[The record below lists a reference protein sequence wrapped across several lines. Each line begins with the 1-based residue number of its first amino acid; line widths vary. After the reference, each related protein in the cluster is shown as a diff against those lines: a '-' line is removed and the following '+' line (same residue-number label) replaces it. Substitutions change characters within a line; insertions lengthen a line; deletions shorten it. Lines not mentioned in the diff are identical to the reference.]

1 MKGGGAS
8 SNGNSI
14 PTPPGTML
22 AIHRRLLGRT
32 LIVAVGCLQSLST
45 LRAQAQV
52 TLVATAVKDGSV
64 VVDGKA
70 DEAAWLAANWYGDFV
85 QRDPKEGAA
94 PSERN
99 RVAVVFDSQAIYVFV
114 RANDGRAEQISASL
128 TRRDR
133 PSPSD
138 WIEVWLA
145 PQTDRRSGYRFAVNA
160 RGVLLDARFGEGGE
174 TQDVDWNGIWSAKV
188 ARDPLGWSA
197 EFEMPFS
204 QIRVEPSANWGI
216 NVARRI
222 QRLNE
227 ESVLSKTPKFTT
239 RILRHLAVLKGL
251 DRIVSTTP
259 LSIVPFALVGW
270 KQEGTSGAGVLRMG
284 GDLRLGLSSAMTLEA
299 TVLPDFGQVEADPSQ
314 LNLTA
319 FEIFL
324 PERRPFFLEGRDTF
338 RFPLALRN
346 WSKETLFY
354 SRRIGQRPSRD
365 LGLDDDV
372 AVDYPA
378 ASRIYGAAKLLR
390 RTSSG
395 TNYGV
400 LTAFTAPEHA
410 HAVQNGEVWRPL
422 VAPPTSYTVARVRQD
437 LDAGRSAVGV
447 MTTHVERVLSG
458 ADKLHFVNRATA
470 LAADFD
476 WRQHNVGLIGHVV
489 GTRLEGSSAS
499 LDTIQTSSTHY
510 LQRPDGSHLH
520 YDPQRTVLGG
530 WGAEI
535 AGGKFDGSPLRAGV
549 AVRARSPG
557 LNANDLGY
565 MQRADTQLG
574 EVWMDWF
581 LDRPTHL
588 YRSLAFGTSFWLSK
602 TFGPELTGSGVSLWG
617 SARLH
622 SNMVVRLW
630 CMRTMEALDV
640 SLLRGGPAFLVP
652 GSWLGSWGLQ
662 TDDRGKVDYNF
673 SGFWNWRDRQSLK
686 RAQAVF
692 TVRARPIS
700 PLTLSLA
707 PSLERSIDAL
717 QYVNGD
723 DPARIV
729 LGRLVRTTGSLTL
742 RANWALTPELSLETY
757 AMPYISAGLYTQFN
771 QVMAPRAEDYLA
783 RVAPTVYDGD
793 DRFVA
798 SQVRSNMVL
807 RWDYLPGSSL
817 YLVWAHEQT
826 LDRSNSGVFSPFVD
840 SFDLLRAK
848 SYDTVMLK
856 LSYLE
861 RF

>member
-1 MKGGGAS
+1 MKGGNARSLGFPSLYQPA
-8 SNGNSI
+8 
-14 PTPPGTML
+14 T
-22 AIHRRLLGRT
+22 HHRLLMQ
-32 LIVAVGCLQSLST
+32 LLVVAAIGLPSLTSV
-45 LRAQAQV
+45 RVEAQV
-52 TLVATAVKDGSV
+52 TLVATAVKDGSIV
-64 VVDGKA
+64 LDGKA
-70 DEAAWLAANWYGDFV
+70 DEAAWLAATWYGDFV
-85 QRDPKEGAA
+85 QRDPEDGAA

-99 RVAVVFDSQAIYVFV
+99 RVAVVFDSRAIYVFV
-114 RANDGRAEQISASL
+114 RANDGRAQQISASL

-145 PQTDRRSGYRFAVNA
+145 PQNDRRSGYRFAVNA
-160 RGVLLDARFGEGGE
+160 RGVLLDAHFGEGGE
-174 TQDVDWNGIWSAKV
+174 TQDVDWNGIWAAKV

-197 EFEMPFS
+197 EFEVPFS
-204 QIRVEPSANWGI
+204 QIRVEPSAKWGI

-227 ESVLSKTPKFTT
+227 ESVLSKTPRFAT
-239 RILRHLAVLKGL
+239 RILHYMADLKGF
-251 DRIVSTTP
+251 DRIVQTTP
-259 LSIVPFALVGW
+259 LLIAPFAVVGW
-270 KQEGTSGAGVLRMG
+270 NQEGTSSSGVLRVG
-284 GDLRLGLSSAMTLEA
+284 GDLRLGLSAAMTLEA
-299 TVLPDFGQVEADPSQ
+299 TALPDFGQVESDPSQ

-346 WSKETLFY
+346 WSNETLFY
-354 SRRIGQRPSRD
+354 SRRIGQRPGRD
-365 LGLDDDV
+365 LGLDDD
-372 AVDYPA
+372 ATVDYPA
-378 ASRIYGAAKLLR
+378 VSRIYGAAKLLR
-390 RTSSG
+390 RSSSG

-400 LTAFTAPEHA
+400 LSAFTAPEHA
-410 HAVQNGEVWRPL
+410 ETIRNGETWRPL

-437 LDAGRSAVGV
+437 LDSGRSAVGV
-447 MTTHVERVLSG
+447 MTTHVERVVSG
-458 ADKLHFVNRATA
+458 IDRLHFVNRATA

-476 WRQHNVGLIGHVV
+476 WRQHNIGLIGHVV

-499 LDTIQTSSTHY
+499 LETVQTSSTHY
-510 LQRPDGSHLH
+510 MQRPDGFHLR
-520 YDPQRTVLGG
+520 YDPTRTVLDG
-530 WGAEI
+530 WGAEV
-535 AGGKFDGSPLRAGV
+535 AGGKLDGSPLRAGI
-549 AVRARSPG
+549 AMRARSPG
-557 LNANDLGY
+557 LNVNDLGY
-565 MQRADTQLG
+565 MQRADTQQG
-574 EVWMDWF
+574 EIWVDWF
-581 LDRPTHL
+581 LNRPTYL
-588 YRSLAFGTSFWLSK
+588 YRSLAFGTSFWISK
-602 TFGPELTGSGVSLWG
+602 TFGPELTGSGFSLWG

-622 SNMVVRLW
+622 SNLVVGLW
-630 CMRTMEALDV
+630 CMRTIEALDV
-640 SLLRGGPAFLVP
+640 SLLRGGPAFLMP

-662 TDDRGKVDYNF
+662 TDDRGKLDYNF

-686 RAQAVF
+686 RVQAIF

-723 DPARIV
+723 DPNRIV

-771 QVMAPRAEDYLA
+771 QVTAPRAKDYFA
-783 RVAPTVYDGD
+783 RVAPTLYDGD

-826 LDRSNSGVFSPFVD
+826 LDRSNTGVFSPFID